1 MKTKYLFLAVAA
13 LGMAACAEVDD
24 FSQNYAPAGG
34 GVEKGYLA
42 VDLNADG
49 ATRAAGDSYEDGTV
63 AEQAVSRAAFF
74 FFDAAGNPFNINAD
88 GNYFNVAVADNG
100 SAAAPNIESMTN
112 PVLVVEKYKGE
123 FPASVV
129 AIVNYTATASF
140 PLANLR
146 NQVIS
151 EGHTSGADFVMTN
164 SVYADGAGNA
174 VYATPLTI
182 DNFQTSE
189 AAALENPVTI
199 HVERVVAKMNV
210 TAGAT
215 AFDTGVK
222 LNGKSVFARVSGWN
236 VISNPMSSYLI
247 KTIDTT
253 WDPST
258 LGFTWNDIPYFRS
271 YWAGLCQP
279 ASNHTFAYNDLT
291 NNDSTVEYLGEYV
304 GAANN
309 ERTKYIVAAQLQDEN
324 GAAIEIAQW
333 YGTSYIGEEALLAAV
348 APTLKQKFMQFNG
361 IDTYTNIDD
370 SQLKCVAGN
379 AAAESYEV
387 VFQIAEGVETDN
399 WYAFDGVN
407 YTKIADPNAELA
419 KIEPAK
425 IWKDGMTYYYGD
437 VKHLGV
443 AGSAGEF
450 GVVRNHSY
458 KVAIQG
464 IKGWGTPVYD
474 PALQVVP
481 VKPTDKETYI
491 SAEINVLS
499 WRVVSQDVTLQ

>member
-222 LNGKSVFARVSGWN
+222 VNDKSVFASRIGRRVRSRQ
-236 VISNPMSSYLI
+236 SSMT
-247 KTIDTT
+247 KRTA
-253 WDPST
+253 ST
-258 LGFTWNDIPYFRS
+258 G
-271 YWAGLCQP
+271 
-279 ASNHTFAYNDLT
+279 
-291 NNDSTVEYLGEYV
+291 
-304 GAANN
+304 
-309 ERTKYIVAAQLQDEN
+309 
-324 GAAIEIAQW
+324 
-333 YGTSYIGEEALLAAV
+333 
-348 APTLKQKFMQFNG
+348 
-361 IDTYTNIDD
+361 
-370 SQLKCVAGN
+370 
-379 AAAESYEV
+379 
-387 VFQIAEGVETDN
+387 
-399 WYAFDGVN
+399 
-407 YTKIADPNAELA
+407 
-419 KIEPAK
+419 
-425 IWKDGMTYYYGD
+425 
-437 VKHLGV
+437 
-443 AGSAGEF
+443 
-450 GVVRNHSY
+450 
-458 KVAIQG
+458 
-464 IKGWGTPVYD
+464 
-474 PALQVVP
+474 
-481 VKPTDKETYI
+481 
-491 SAEINVLS
+491 
-499 WRVVSQDVTLQ
+499 